1 MASLN
6 SMLEMMNAIILIMIG
21 AAIILGLVV
30 LYNLGVLSFQEKMRE
45 LATLKVLGFQHKR
58 LTKLLRRQ
66 TVWLSIVGIAAGI
79 PCGYGLVAYMLL
91 FMGDTLDMQPKIEL
105 WSYTLSS
112 TGIFAISLL
121 VGWLVSR
128 KLKRIDMVS
137 ALKSVE

>member
-1 MASLN
+1 
-6 SMLEMMNAIILIMIG
+6 MLEMMNAIIFIMIG
-21 AAIILGLVV
+21 AAIVLGLVV
-30 LYNLGVLSFQEKMRE
+30 LYNLGALSFQEKMRE

-66 TVWLSIVGIAAGI
+66 TVWLSVVGIAAGI

-105 WSYTLSS
+105 WSYIFSGI
-112 TGIFAISLL
+112 GIFAISLF
-121 VGWLVSR
+121 VVWLVSR

>member
-1 MASLN
+1 
-6 SMLEMMNAIILIMIG
+6 
-21 AAIILGLVV
+21 
-30 LYNLGVLSFQEKMRE
+30 MRE
-45 LATLKVLGFQHKR
+45 MATLKVLGFHHKR

-66 TVWLSIVGIAAGI
+66 TVWLSVVGIAAGI

-105 WSYTLSS
+105 WSYLFSS
-112 TGIFAISLL
+112 IGIFAISLF
-121 VGWLVSR
+121 VVWLVSR